1 MQTWM
6 EGYESDIEYTIGYYR
21 EQEPNFLALCA
32 ATHGVQTLDL
42 EKPFTYLELGC
53 GYGMTSLLMAANYPH
68 AQFIAVDFNPTHIAK
83 ARHLVAEAGLTNV
96 TFLEKS
102 FAQLAEDPESL
113 PQCDF
118 ISLHGI
124 FTWVSDENRQH
135 IVDICERHLKSGG
148 IVYNSYN
155 AKPGWSI
162 AEPIQKLLYSTS
174 KQFSGSSLE
183 RFDQSVKM
191 IQELQAVKPRF
202 FAGNEAAI
210 QKRVDGLI
218 AKDRHYLVHEYLHE
232 GWRAFYFT
240 EVANWLRQ
248 AKLEFIGSAT
258 PTDALSRT
266 QLPKAVDELL
276 AKINDNDTR
285 ELYLDIV
292 KNTVF
297 RRDIFIRGFI
307 GKLNGNDQIR
317 WFNNSQW
324 ILTKPPRFDDEAF
337 KFKPALNPD
346 LYRSIIDH
354 LSGGACSFQALA
366 SGKNRR
372 DTVNALLQLY
382 HANMIAP
389 YYANANKA
397 QVQKFN
403 QALLK
408 AGQLLVALPHTRGS
422 LRLKPFEAQFYLLA
436 MQLKTQ
442 DTQKIAQAV
451 FQDLEKNQMTI
462 NHKSETLRGA
472 AMHNHLKT
480 LASKWSEDILPILKH
495 SGAI

>member
-6 EGYESDIEYTIGYYR
+6 EGYESDIEYTTGYYR

-32 ATHGVQTLDL
+32 ATHGLQTLDL

-53 GYGMTSLLMAANYPH
+53 GYGMTSLIMAANYPH
-68 AQFIAVDFNPTHIAK
+68 AQFIAVDFNPTHIAQ
-83 ARHLVAEAGLTNV
+83 ATSLASEAGITNV

-102 FAQLAEDPESL
+102 FAQLANDPSTL

-162 AEPIQKLLYSTS
+162 AEPIQKLLYNTS

-183 RFDQSVKM
+183 RFDQSVKL
-191 IQELQAVKPRF
+191 IQQLQAAKPKF

-210 QKRVDGLI
+210 QKRMDGLI

-240 EVANWLRQ
+240 EVAGWLRQ
-248 AKLEFIGSAT
+248 AKLEFIGGAS

-266 QLPKAVDELL
+266 QLSNTVDQLL
-276 AKINDNDTR
+276 EQIHDKDTR

-297 RRDIFIRGFI
+297 RRDIFTRGFI
-307 GKLNGNDQIR
+307 NKLKPNDQLR
-317 WFNNSQW
+317 WFNNSHW
-324 ILTKPPRFDDEAF
+324 MLTKPATFEETAF
-337 KFKPALNPD
+337 KFKPALATD
-346 LYRSIIDH
+346 LYRSLLDH
-354 LSGGACSFQALA
+354 LSSGVCSFQTLIG
-366 SGKNRR
+366 GKNRR
-372 DTVNALLQLY
+372 DSVSALLQLY
-382 HANMIAP
+382 QANMIAP
-389 YYANANKA
+389 CYPTTQTA
-397 QVQKFN
+397 QAQQLN
-403 QALLK
+403 QVLIK
-408 AGQLLVALPHTRGS
+408 REQLLIALPLARGS
-422 LRLKPFEAQFYLLA
+422 LRLKPFDAQFYGFAL
-436 MQLKTQ
+436 QLKTQ
-442 DTQKIAQAV
+442 EATKLAQAV

-462 NHKSETLRGA
+462 NHKGETLRGI
-472 AMHNHLKT
+472 AMHNHLKN
-480 LASKWSEDILPILKH
+480 LATKWCSDVLPILKQG
-495 SGAI
+495 GAI